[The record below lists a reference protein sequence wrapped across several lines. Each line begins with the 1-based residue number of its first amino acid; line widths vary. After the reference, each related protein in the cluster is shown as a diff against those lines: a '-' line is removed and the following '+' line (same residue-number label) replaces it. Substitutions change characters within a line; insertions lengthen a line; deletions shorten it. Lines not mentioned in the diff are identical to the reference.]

1 MEFIIS
7 FVILHYKDIKSTD
20 ACVRSILNMHGQEHI
35 RIIIVDNDI
44 QESEE
49 DRRKLTERYKKYSAV
64 TVLPIRENGGFSYG
78 NNCGY
83 RFAREDQ
90 KASFIVM
97 ANNDIIFPQENFVD
111 LIKDCYDTYSCDI
124 IGPDIVQRES
134 GKHQN
139 PMAERVRT
147 AKEAEY
153 TMRMNRMAAKYF
165 SILYPV
171 LYWKIK
177 KQESED
183 GFYTKKAPEMY
194 RQVQKNKVLYG
205 ACLIFTP
212 SFVSAEEKAFWPET
226 RFFYEEY
233 ILAKRCQ
240 DKGYETI
247 YEPAVQVIHESG
259 AATQLSSR
267 TVRNRIR
274 FQVERIA
281 EASEVYLNYLNFLH

>member
-20 ACVRSILNMHGQEHI
+20 SCVRSILNMHGQEHI
-35 RIIIVDNDI
+35 RIVIVDNDI

-49 DRRKLTERYKKYSAV
+49 DRRKLADRYKKYSLI

-83 RFAREDQ
+83 RFARENQ

-97 ANNDIIFPQENFVD
+97 TNNDIVFSQENFVY
-111 LIKDCYDTYSCDI
+111 LIKECYESYGCDV
-124 IGPDIVQRES
+124 IGPDIIQRSS

-153 TMRMNRMAAKYF
+153 TMRMNRKAAKYF
-165 SILYPV
+165 SILYPL

-177 KQESED
+177 RQESEE
-183 GFYTKKAPEMY
+183 GYYEKKDPETY

-205 ACLIFTP
+205 ACLVFTP
-212 SFVSAEEKAFWPET
+212 SFVSEEEKAFWPET
-226 RFFYEEY
+226 KFFYEEY

-240 DKGYETI
+240 NKGYETI

-281 EASEVYLNYLNFLH
+281 EASEIYLNFIE